1 MKTIHFDSIDSTN
14 TYLKNNYLDLE
25 NLTFV
30 SASNQTQG
38 KGRNNRK
45 WDSDGSNLLFSILIK
60 DNKYFPLTN
69 SISIISAYTIIEVL
83 KSYGINDLSIKW
95 PNDVFVKD
103 NKICGILLESI
114 SKENL
119 ECLIIGVGLNV
130 NQDKFDDEYII
141 NPTSMY
147 NILKT
152 NIDIESLKQKIY
164 SKFIMNLEKLIEGY
178 DYYNEIIKYDYLQNK
193 EVYALIN
200 SQKELVK
207 VKGINSDYSLCVAN
221 DESEFNINAGEIS
234 FHI

>member
-60 DNKYFPLTN
+60 DNKYFTLTN

>member
-30 SASNQTQG
+30 SAGNQTQG

-119 ECLIIGVGLNV
+119 ECLIIGIGLNV
-130 NQDKFDDEYII
+130 NQNKFDDEYII

-178 DYYNEIIKYDYLQNK
+178 DYYNEIINYDYLQNK